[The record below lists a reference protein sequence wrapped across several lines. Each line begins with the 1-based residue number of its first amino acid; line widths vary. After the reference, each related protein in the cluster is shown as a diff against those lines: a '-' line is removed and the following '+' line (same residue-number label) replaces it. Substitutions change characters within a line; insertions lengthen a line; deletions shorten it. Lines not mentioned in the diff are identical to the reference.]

1 MFVILYNT
9 DLFASSL
16 QVIRISVQTD
26 KTALYLEACILPKLS
41 RLQKR
46 EERSNITKHTGLLL

>member
-1 MFVILYNT
+1 MFIILYNT

-16 QVIRISVQTD
+16 QVIRISVQTN
-26 KTALYLEACILPKLS
+26 KTALHLEACILPEWNG
-41 RLQKR
+41 LQK